1 LRQLAT
7 RFDVRLPTF
16 GDDRA
21 RVAAMSKGD
30 DGGGARPPLREVA
43 DAAWKLLGLAGG
55 EEERRRRT
63 RRRRRRRRR
72 AAASSVEGDYEL
84 YTPS

>member
-1 LRQLAT
+1 MRQLAT

-55 EEERRRRT
+55 EEEEEEED
-63 RRRRRRRRR
+63 
-72 AAASSVEGDYEL
+72 ASSPPPPPPRRGVFGRG
-84 YTPS
+84 

>member
-55 EEERRRRT
+55 EEEEEEED
-63 RRRRRRRRR
+63 
-72 AAASSVEGDYEL
+72 ASSSPPPPPRRGVFGRG
-84 YTPS
+84 

>member
-55 EEERRRRT
+55 EEEEEEED
-63 RRRRRRRRR
+63 
-72 AAASSVEGDYEL
+72 ASSPPPPPPRRGVFGRG
-84 YTPS
+84 

>member
-1 LRQLAT
+1 MRQLAT

-55 EEERRRRT
+55 EEEEEEEDASSPPPPPPRRRVFGR
-63 RRRRRRRRR
+63 
-72 AAASSVEGDYEL
+72 G
-84 YTPS
+84 

>member
-43 DAAWKLLGLAGG
+43 DAAWKLLGLVGG
-55 EEERRRRT
+55 EEEEEEED
-63 RRRRRRRRR
+63 
-72 AAASSVEGDYEL
+72 ASSSPPPPRRGVFGRG
-84 YTPS
+84 